1 MAIDAYISFNLLIK
15 QGFSFYR
22 EVDYH
27 QGMWNLNYDSPKE
40 IERVLNERGL
50 AMSKKFGQ
58 NFLISPEGRKRLI
71 DLMELESGMKV
82 WEIGPGLGAI
92 THMLIQKKVNLTS
105 FEIDHG
111 FASLLTEVAFNDE
124 ENFNLI
130 EGDALKTLFK
140 KRLLPLP
147 DRIVGNLPYNVG
159 SVMIGKLIENSY
171 LPPLMVFT
179 LQREVVD
186 RMTSRPGE
194 DDYSS
199 FSVLT
204 QIDYENK
211 LSLKLPKGCFWPQ
224 PNVESAVVVMKK
236 RETPLVAEELRPIF
250 IPLIRDLF
258 QQRRKTV
265 RNNLN
270 SSEYGNMGKEKVEEI
285 ISCAGLSGSERAEAL
300 SWEDLVRLA
309 ESAKRIKAI

>member
-1 MAIDAYISFNLLIK
+1 
-15 QGFSFYR
+15 
-22 EVDYH
+22 
-27 QGMWNLNYDSPKE
+27 MWNLNYDSPKE
-40 IERVLNERGL
+40 IERVLSEKGL
-50 AMSKKFGQ
+50 AMTKKFGQ
-58 NFLISPEGRKRLI
+58 NFLVSPSGREKLVK
-71 DLMELESGMKV
+71 LMELEEGMKV

-92 THMLIQKKVNLTS
+92 THMILKENVDLYS

-111 FASLLTEVAFNDE
+111 FASLLSGPAFGDE
-124 ENFNLI
+124 SRFTLV

-159 SVMIGKLIENSY
+159 SVMIAKLIENSS

-179 LQREVVD
+179 LQKEVVD
-186 RMTSRPGE
+186 RMTAKTGE

-211 LSLKLPKGCFWPQ
+211 LMLKLPRGCFWPQ
-224 PNVESAVVVMKK
+224 PNVDSAVVVMKR
-236 RETPLVAEELRPIF
+236 REKSLVDDTLRPVF
-250 IPLIRDLF
+250 IPLLRDIF
-258 QQRRKTV
+258 QQRRKTI

-270 SSEYGNMGKEKVEEI
+270 SSEYGNLGKDKVEEI
-285 ISCAGLSGSERAEAL
+285 LSLSGLSGNERAEAL
-300 SWEDLVRLA
+300 SWDSLLKLS
-309 ESAKRIKAI
+309 ESAKEIKSRC

>member
-1 MAIDAYISFNLLIK
+1 
-15 QGFSFYR
+15 
-22 EVDYH
+22 
-27 QGMWNLNYDSPKE
+27 MWNLNYDSPKE
-40 IERVLNERGL
+40 IERVLSEKGL
-50 AMSKKFGQ
+50 AMTKKFGQ
-58 NFLISPEGRKRLI
+58 NFLVSPSGREKLVKLM
-71 DLMELESGMKV
+71 DLEEGMKV

-92 THMLIQKKVNLTS
+92 THMILKENVDLYS

-111 FASLLTEVAFNDE
+111 FASLLSGPAFGDE
-124 ENFNLI
+124 SRFTLV

-159 SVMIGKLIENSY
+159 SVMIAKLIENSY

-179 LQREVVD
+179 LQKEVVD
-186 RMTSRPGE
+186 RMTAKTGE

-211 LSLKLPKGCFWPQ
+211 LMLKLPRGCFWPQ
-224 PNVESAVVVMKK
+224 PNVDSAVVVMKR
-236 RETPLVAEELRPIF
+236 REKSLVDDTLRPVF
-250 IPLIRDLF
+250 IPLLRDIF
-258 QQRRKTV
+258 QQRRKTI

-270 SSEYGNMGKEKVEEI
+270 SSEYGNLGKDKVEEI
-285 ISCAGLSGSERAEAL
+285 LSLSGLSGNERAEAL
-300 SWEDLVRLA
+300 SWDSLIKLS
-309 ESAKRIKAI
+309 ESAKEIKSRC

>member
-1 MAIDAYISFNLLIK
+1 
-15 QGFSFYR
+15 
-22 EVDYH
+22 
-27 QGMWNLNYDSPKE
+27 MWNLNYDSPKE
-40 IERVLNERGL
+40 IERVLSEKGL
-50 AMSKKFGQ
+50 AMTKKFGQ
-58 NFLISPEGRKRLI
+58 NFLVSPSGREKLVKLM
-71 DLMELESGMKV
+71 DLEEGMKV

-92 THMLIQKKVNLTS
+92 THMILKENVDLYS

-111 FASLLTEVAFNDE
+111 FASLLSGPAFGDE
-124 ENFNLI
+124 SRFTLV

-159 SVMIGKLIENSY
+159 SVMIAKLIENSY

-179 LQREVVD
+179 LQKEVVD
-186 RMTSRPGE
+186 RMTAKTGE

-211 LSLKLPKGCFWPQ
+211 LMLKLPRGCFWPQ
-224 PNVESAVVVMKK
+224 PNVDSAVVVMKR
-236 RETPLVAEELRPIF
+236 RENSLVDDTLRPVF
-250 IPLIRDLF
+250 IPLLRDIF
-258 QQRRKTV
+258 QQRRKTI

-270 SSEYGNMGKEKVEEI
+270 SSEYGNLGKDKVEEI
-285 ISCAGLSGSERAEAL
+285 LSLSGLSGNERAEAL
-300 SWEDLVRLA
+300 SWDSLIKLS
-309 ESAKRIKAI
+309 ESAKEIKSRC

>member
-1 MAIDAYISFNLLIK
+1 
-15 QGFSFYR
+15 
-22 EVDYH
+22 
-27 QGMWNLNYDSPKE
+27 MWNLNYDSPKE
-40 IERVLNERGL
+40 IERVLSEKGL
-50 AMSKKFGQ
+50 AMTKKFGQ
-58 NFLISPEGRKRLI
+58 NFLVSPSGREKLVKLM
-71 DLMELESGMKV
+71 DLEEGMKV

-92 THMLIQKKVNLTS
+92 THMILKENVDLYS

-111 FASLLTEVAFNDE
+111 FASLLSGPAFGDE
-124 ENFNLI
+124 SRFTLV

-159 SVMIGKLIENSY
+159 SVMIAKLIENSY

-179 LQREVVD
+179 LQKEVVD
-186 RMTSRPGE
+186 RMTAKTGE

-211 LSLKLPKGCFWPQ
+211 LMLKLPRGCFWPQ
-224 PNVESAVVVMKK
+224 PNVDSAVVVMKR
-236 RETPLVAEELRPIF
+236 REKSLVDDTLRPVF
-250 IPLIRDLF
+250 IPLLRDIF
-258 QQRRKTV
+258 QQRRKTI

-270 SSEYGNMGKEKVEEI
+270 SSEYGNLGKDRVEEI
-285 ISCAGLSGSERAEAL
+285 LSLSGLSGNERAEAL
-300 SWEDLVRLA
+300 SWDSLLKLS
-309 ESAKRIKAI
+309 ESAKEIKSRC

>member
-1 MAIDAYISFNLLIK
+1 
-15 QGFSFYR
+15 
-22 EVDYH
+22 
-27 QGMWNLNYDSPKE
+27 MWNLNYDSPKE
-40 IERVLNERGL
+40 IERVLSEKGL
-50 AMSKKFGQ
+50 AMTKKFGQ
-58 NFLISPEGRKRLI
+58 NFLVSPSGREKLVKLM
-71 DLMELESGMKV
+71 DLEEGMKV

-92 THMLIQKKVNLTS
+92 THMILKENVDLYS

-111 FASLLTEVAFNDE
+111 FASLLSGLAFGDE
-124 ENFNLI
+124 SRFTLV

-159 SVMIGKLIENSY
+159 SVMIAKLIENSY

-179 LQREVVD
+179 LQKEVVD
-186 RMTSRPGE
+186 RMTAKTGE

-211 LSLKLPKGCFWPQ
+211 LMLKLPRGCFWPQ
-224 PNVESAVVVMKK
+224 PNVDSAVVVMKR
-236 RETPLVAEELRPIF
+236 REKSLVDDTLRPVF
-250 IPLIRDLF
+250 IPLLRDIF
-258 QQRRKTV
+258 QQRRKTI

-270 SSEYGNMGKEKVEEI
+270 SSEYGNLGKDKVEEI
-285 ISCAGLSGSERAEAL
+285 LSLSGLSGNERAEAL
-300 SWEDLVRLA
+300 SWDSLLKLS
-309 ESAKRIKAI
+309 ESAKEIKSRC

>member
-92 THMLIQKKVNLTS
+92 THMLIQKKVDLTS

-124 ENFNLI
+124 ENFTLI

-179 LQREVVD
+179 LQREVG
-186 RMTSRPGE
+186 RGH
-194 DDYSS
+194 
-199 FSVLT
+199 
-204 QIDYENK
+204 
-211 LSLKLPKGCFWPQ
+211 
-224 PNVESAVVVMKK
+224 
-236 RETPLVAEELRPIF
+236 
-250 IPLIRDLF
+250 
-258 QQRRKTV
+258 
-265 RNNLN
+265 
-270 SSEYGNMGKEKVEEI
+270 
-285 ISCAGLSGSERAEAL
+285 
-300 SWEDLVRLA
+300 
-309 ESAKRIKAI
+309 

>member
-1 MAIDAYISFNLLIK
+1 
-15 QGFSFYR
+15 
-22 EVDYH
+22 
-27 QGMWNLNYDSPKE
+27 MWNLNYDSPKE
-40 IERVLNERGL
+40 IERVLSEKGR
-50 AMSKKFGQ
+50 AMTKKFGQ
-58 NFLISPEGRKRLI
+58 NFLVSPSGREKLVKLM
-71 DLMELESGMKV
+71 DLEEGMKV

-92 THMLIQKKVNLTS
+92 THMILKENVDLYS

-111 FASLLTEVAFNDE
+111 FASLLSGPAFGDE
-124 ENFNLI
+124 SRFTLV

-159 SVMIGKLIENSY
+159 SVMIAKLIENSY

-179 LQREVVD
+179 LQKEVVD
-186 RMTSRPGE
+186 RMTAKTGE

-211 LSLKLPKGCFWPQ
+211 LMLKLPRGCFWPQ
-224 PNVESAVVVMKK
+224 PNVDSAVVVMKR
-236 RETPLVAEELRPIF
+236 REKSLVDDTLRPVF
-250 IPLIRDLF
+250 IPLLRDIF
-258 QQRRKTV
+258 QQRRKTI

-270 SSEYGNMGKEKVEEI
+270 SSEYGNLGKDKVEEI
-285 ISCAGLSGSERAEAL
+285 LSLSGLSGNERAEAL
-300 SWEDLVRLA
+300 SWDSLLKLS
-309 ESAKRIKAI
+309 ESAKEIKSRC

>member
-1 MAIDAYISFNLLIK
+1 MT
-15 QGFSFYR
+15 
-22 EVDYH
+22 
-27 QGMWNLNYDSPKE
+27 
-40 IERVLNERGL
+40 
-50 AMSKKFGQ
+50 KKFGQ
-58 NFLISPEGRKRLI
+58 NFLVSPSGREKLVK
-71 DLMELESGMKV
+71 LMELEEGMKV

-92 THMLIQKKVNLTS
+92 THMILKENVDLYS

-111 FASLLTEVAFNDE
+111 FASLLSGPAFGDE
-124 ENFNLI
+124 SRFTLV

-159 SVMIGKLIENSY
+159 SVMIAKLIENSY

-179 LQREVVD
+179 LQKEVVD
-186 RMTSRPGE
+186 RMTAKTGE

-211 LSLKLPKGCFWPQ
+211 LMLKLPRGCFWPQ
-224 PNVESAVVVMKK
+224 PNVDSAVVVMKR
-236 RETPLVAEELRPIF
+236 REKSLVDDTLRPVF
-250 IPLIRDLF
+250 IPLLRDIF
-258 QQRRKTV
+258 QQRRKTI

-270 SSEYGNMGKEKVEEI
+270 SSEYGNLGKDRVEEI
-285 ISCAGLSGSERAEAL
+285 LSLSGLSGNERAEAL
-300 SWEDLVRLA
+300 SWDSLIKLI
-309 ESAKRIKAI
+309 ESAKEIKSRC

>member
-1 MAIDAYISFNLLIK
+1 
-15 QGFSFYR
+15 
-22 EVDYH
+22 
-27 QGMWNLNYDSPKE
+27 MWNLNYDSPKE
-40 IERVLNERGL
+40 IERVLSEKGL
-50 AMSKKFGQ
+50 AMTKKFGQ
-58 NFLISPEGRKRLI
+58 NFLVSPSGREKLVK
-71 DLMELESGMKV
+71 LMELEEGMKV

-92 THMLIQKKVNLTS
+92 THMILKENVDLYS

-111 FASLLTEVAFNDE
+111 FASLLSGPAFGDE
-124 ENFNLI
+124 SRFTLV

-159 SVMIGKLIENSY
+159 SVMIAKLIENSY

-179 LQREVVD
+179 LQKEVVD
-186 RMTSRPGE
+186 RMTAKTGE

-211 LSLKLPKGCFWPQ
+211 LMLKLPRGCFWPQ
-224 PNVESAVVVMKK
+224 PNVDSAVVVMKR
-236 RETPLVAEELRPIF
+236 REKSLVDDTLRPVF
-250 IPLIRDLF
+250 IPLLRDIF
-258 QQRRKTV
+258 QQRRKTI

-270 SSEYGNMGKEKVEEI
+270 SSEYGNLGKDKVEEI
-285 ISCAGLSGSERAEAL
+285 LSLSGLSGNERAEAL
-300 SWEDLVRLA
+300 SWESLLKLS
-309 ESAKRIKAI
+309 ESAKEIKSRC

>member
-1 MAIDAYISFNLLIK
+1 
-15 QGFSFYR
+15 
-22 EVDYH
+22 
-27 QGMWNLNYDSPKE
+27 MWNLNYDSPKE
-40 IERVLNERGL
+40 IERVLSEKGL
-50 AMSKKFGQ
+50 AMTKKFGQ
-58 NFLISPEGRKRLI
+58 NFLVSPSGREKLVK
-71 DLMELESGMKV
+71 LMELEEGMKV

-92 THMLIQKKVNLTS
+92 THMILKENVDLYS

-111 FASLLTEVAFNDE
+111 FASLLSGPAFGDE
-124 ENFNLI
+124 SRFTLV

-159 SVMIGKLIENSY
+159 SVMIAKLIENSY

-179 LQREVVD
+179 LQKEVVD
-186 RMTSRPGE
+186 RMTAKTGE

-211 LSLKLPKGCFWPQ
+211 LMLKLPRGCFWPQ
-224 PNVESAVVVMKK
+224 PNVDSAVVVMKR
-236 RETPLVAEELRPIF
+236 REKSLVDDTLRPVF
-250 IPLIRDLF
+250 IPLLRDIF
-258 QQRRKTV
+258 QQRRKTI

-270 SSEYGNMGKEKVEEI
+270 SSEYGNLGKDKVEKI
-285 ISCAGLSGSERAEAL
+285 LSLSGLSGNERAEAL
-300 SWEDLVRLA
+300 SWDSLLKLS
-309 ESAKRIKAI
+309 ESAKEIKSRC

>member
-1 MAIDAYISFNLLIK
+1 
-15 QGFSFYR
+15 
-22 EVDYH
+22 
-27 QGMWNLNYDSPKE
+27 MWNLNYDSPKE
-40 IERVLNERGL
+40 IERVLSEKGL
-50 AMSKKFGQ
+50 AMTKKFGQ
-58 NFLISPEGRKRLI
+58 NFLVSPSSREKLVKLM
-71 DLMELESGMKV
+71 DLEEGMKV

-92 THMLIQKKVNLTS
+92 THMILKENVDLYS

-111 FASLLTEVAFNDE
+111 FASLLSGPAFGDE
-124 ENFNLI
+124 SRFTLV

-159 SVMIGKLIENSY
+159 SVMIAKLIENSY

-179 LQREVVD
+179 LQKEVVD
-186 RMTSRPGE
+186 RMTAKTGE

-211 LSLKLPKGCFWPQ
+211 LMLKLPRGCFWPQ
-224 PNVESAVVVMKK
+224 PNVDSAVVVMKR
-236 RETPLVAEELRPIF
+236 REKSLVDDTLRPVF
-250 IPLIRDLF
+250 IPLLRDIF
-258 QQRRKTV
+258 QQRRKTI

-270 SSEYGNMGKEKVEEI
+270 SSEYGNLGKDKVEEI
-285 ISCAGLSGSERAEAL
+285 LSLSGLSGNERAEAL
-300 SWEDLVRLA
+300 SWESLLKLS
-309 ESAKRIKAI
+309 ESAKEIKSRC

>member
-1 MAIDAYISFNLLIK
+1 
-15 QGFSFYR
+15 
-22 EVDYH
+22 
-27 QGMWNLNYDSPKE
+27 MWNLNYDSPKE

-111 FASLLTEVAFNDE
+111 FASLLTEVAFNEE

-186 RMTSRPGE
+186 RMTSKPGE

-236 RETPLVAEELRPIF
+236 RETPLVDEELRPIF

-285 ISCAGLSGSERAEAL
+285 ISCAGLSGSERAEVL

>member
-1 MAIDAYISFNLLIK
+1 
-15 QGFSFYR
+15 
-22 EVDYH
+22 
-27 QGMWNLNYDSPKE
+27 MWNLNYDSPKE
-40 IERVLNERGL
+40 IERVLNEKGL

-58 NFLISPEGRKRLI
+58 NFLISPEGRRRLI
-71 DLMELESGMKV
+71 DLMDLESGMRV

-92 THMLIQKKVNLTS
+92 THMLLKKGVYLTS

-111 FASLLTEVAFNDE
+111 FASILSEIAFRDE
-124 ENFNLI
+124 DKFTLI

-140 KRLLPLP
+140 KKLLPLP
-147 DRIVGNLPYNVG
+147 ERIVGNLPYNVG

-186 RMTSRPGE
+186 RMTSKPGDE
-194 DDYSS
+194 DYSS

-236 RETPLVAEELRPIF
+236 REEPLVSNELRPVF
-250 IPLIRDLF
+250 IPLVRDLF

-270 SSEYGNMGKEKVEEI
+270 SSEYGNFGKEKVEEL
-285 ISCAGLSGSERAEAL
+285 ISEAGLAGNERAEAL
-300 SWEDLVRLA
+300 SWEELVKLA
-309 ESAKRIKAI
+309 ESAMRIKKESL